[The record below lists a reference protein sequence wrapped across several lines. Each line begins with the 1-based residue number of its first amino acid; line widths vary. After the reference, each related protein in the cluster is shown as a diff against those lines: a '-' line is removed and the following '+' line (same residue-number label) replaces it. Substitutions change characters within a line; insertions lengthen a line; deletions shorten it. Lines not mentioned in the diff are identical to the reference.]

1 MTWRDKLE
9 IGLRED
15 APYRRDNLPE
25 TEQKG
30 PEQPAGPGRSP
41 VVASAVKV
49 RPSRRRATASGAR
62 TSSTSSKAARG
73 QAPAK
78 PRKKRPARAR

>member
-25 TEQKG
+25 TEQRG
-30 PEQPAGPGRSP
+30 PERPAGPGRSP
-41 VVASAVKV
+41 VVENTVKA
-49 RPSRRRATASGAR
+49 RLRRRNTKGAVRKPTSRSRASSGR
-62 TSSTSSKAARG
+62 AA
-73 QAPAK
+73 AND
-78 PRKKRPARAR
+78 KKTGHRR